1 MQDGLEKIVRGSL
14 NERLTFPLL
23 FSGSGLNC
31 GPEIFE
37 APYWKVWKHKVLR
50 IIRLTPFYL
59 ALLFLALLFRIRK
72 SSAYFCQNF
81 HPLQFD
87 LQKPF
92 TNEYCDTLSH

>member
-37 APYWKVWKHKVLR
+37 APYWKVWKHKALR
-50 IIRLTPFYL
+50 AIRPTPFYL
-59 ALLFLALLFRIRK
+59 ALLFRLYGTRKTLLG
-72 SSAYFCQNF
+72 
-81 HPLQFD
+81 
-87 LQKPF
+87 
-92 TNEYCDTLSH
+92 LSNSDRL